1 MKWTCITCEQSTE
14 EELFD
19 LSERQCFDCIEED
32 WELYSDERDD
42 EEREHYEEHTHVD
55 ADNF

>member
-32 WELYSDERDD
+32 WEL
-42 EEREHYEEHTHVD
+42 
-55 ADNF
+55 